1 MILDTQLSP
10 GRRNNPRTSGWLMDS
25 ALWWPDGD
33 TGAGVSVPARIT
45 TAPPP
50 PAPSSPRG
58 QRRGLDPGEDHNL
71 IISQNVDWSIP
82 PTPARAVHVQ
92 GLHRPVRAS
101 GRHPVDGAR
110 GHQRRQRPG
119 RVVQRDLEAGDA
131 ARRGPLGHGRQARR
145 LQVDHQ
151 LQRAALHSA
160 CGYLS
165 PTNYENTYHTA
176 THPLAA

>member
-1 MILDTQLSP
+1 M
-10 GRRNNPRTSGWLMDS
+10 
-25 ALWWPDGD
+25 
-33 TGAGVSVPARIT
+33 
-45 TAPPP
+45 
-50 PAPSSPRG
+50 
-58 QRRGLDPGEDHNL
+58 
-71 IISQNVDWSIP
+71 IISQNVDWSIT

-131 ARRGPLGHGRQARR
+131 ARRGPLGHAAARHAVFKWIINYNARR
-145 LQVDHQ
+145 W
-151 LQRAALHSA
+151 HSA

-165 PTNYENTYHTA
+165 PTNYENTYQTA